1 MLTTNIPK
9 TNPKRLAVKLSV
21 TGERSVRIGHPWIF
35 SESIEKINDDSV
47 SGDIAII
54 FSHTKNKV
62 IGVGLYDPDSPIR
75 IKMLHS
81 GGGATIDREFFS
93 EKIILPTRVALN
105 YSKQIPIAIVY
116 FLEKMM
122 GFPAL

>member
-1 MLTTNIPK
+1 MSRINK
-9 TNPKRLAVKLSV
+9 TRNTDPKRLAVKLSV
-21 TGERSVRIGHPWIF
+21 TGERSVRSGHPWIF
-35 SESIEKINDDSV
+35 SESIEKINLEGA

-81 GGGATIDREFFS
+81 GGGASIDSDFFS
-93 EKIILPTRVALN
+93 ETH
-105 YSKQIPIAIVY
+105 
-116 FLEKMM
+116 
-122 GFPAL
+122 